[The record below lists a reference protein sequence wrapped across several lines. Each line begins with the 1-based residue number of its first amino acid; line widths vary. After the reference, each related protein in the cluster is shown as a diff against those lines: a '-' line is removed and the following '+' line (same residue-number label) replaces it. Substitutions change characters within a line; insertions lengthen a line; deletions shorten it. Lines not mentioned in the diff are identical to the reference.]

1 MVVKVVF
8 YGTQDGVSAV
18 ILALEHPC
26 VPDVDAHGG
35 PHTSQR
41 LHKVL
46 CLLIVATGEQH
57 HVISEGDG

>member
-8 YGTQDGVSAV
+8 YGTQDCVGAV
-18 ILALEHPC
+18 VLALEHPC
-26 VPDVDAHGG
+26 VPDVDSHGG
-35 PHTSQR
+35 SHTSQG

-46 CLLIVATGEQH
+46 CLLIVPAGEQH